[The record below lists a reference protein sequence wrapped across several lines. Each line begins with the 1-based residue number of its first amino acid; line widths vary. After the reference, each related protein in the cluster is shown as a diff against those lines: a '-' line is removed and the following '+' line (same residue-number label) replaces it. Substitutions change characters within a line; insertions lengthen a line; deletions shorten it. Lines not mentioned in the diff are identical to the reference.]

1 MNPRPPQ
8 HVYRITPIALALS
21 MAFAGQALAVDVDN
35 DIGGSN
41 NVGANTVSYAIGNP
55 FGTTATAIITPLTA
69 GGSVLA
75 DANPDHNRV
84 TLTNLGSSSDVD
96 IVGGFSI
103 GTGAATTNEVEI
115 NATDN
120 ATHGITGVVV
130 GGFVNGHNN
139 ATGNQVN
146 INTTGTSSITVAPG
160 GNAKFAVSGGS
171 VSINGNATGN
181 QVNIGAKG
189 TSSITITG
197 NPGASAI
204 RGGAVTATGGAV
216 MSVAGDATS
225 NTVNINSTDSG
236 ETGTVTITAD
246 VDGAFVQDGNAA
258 ANTVNI
264 KGNTSVNG
272 NVHGGY
278 ADVGTAQYNE
288 VKIDKDSGS
297 TLTVT
302 GSVFG
307 GETGSSGNA
316 NYNKVNITGATI
328 GGDIY
333 GGYSAL
339 NNANNNKVEISGT
352 NTSGTIIAGGY
363 VDSSGTG
370 AQQANGNQVTIS
382 GSAVTAD
389 SVVGGRTWGS
399 DTANQASGNAVSI
412 DGTTFYNPGVSV
424 VGGQTFNGQAGAA
437 GQGNT
442 VILTNTRVVYVRGG
456 EVDYGNAQYNEV
468 TIGTGAGVSASVYG
482 GSVTGAGNANH
493 NKVTIAAGTSPVVT
507 GHVYGGS
514 TNDGDASNNTVTY
527 TSGNVGG
534 NIIGGYIG
542 SLSSGTAANNTV
554 NLGVAGDAGLT
565 VGGNLYGGY
574 QNGPGAIATGN
585 TLNVEG
591 VGHIVGGSLGGFET
605 LNFRV
610 ANTINPGNTILTVSG
625 FADISGSTV
634 NLAFVAGSSSLSGF
648 TAGTSVIN
656 LIDASS
662 GATGIVTNTPF
673 IPGNASIGALTKYNF
688 SLAVNGGNILVA
700 TLDSVS
706 TTSPLDPRSKA
717 LSEGFL
723 SGVAVLNQAQ
733 DFVAQQGINAALAAV
748 SPAGLKQSLQGFA
761 GVGGGNLRHDTGSHV
776 DVDGYSLI
784 AGAAFG
790 KDTGA
795 GTVTVGG
802 FIEHGDSDYTS
813 TNNFANSS
821 VQSAHGKGD
830 TKFTGFGA
838 LGRFDFT
845 ATNTGKAYVDGSV
858 RVGRV
863 KTDFDSD
870 IFDGFG
876 RSVSFDSK
884 SRYLS
889 AHVDGGY
896 VLNLNARN
904 TLDVYGQFL
913 FSRQN
918 GDSVHLSTGEAV
930 KFKDVNSRRVRV
942 GAKWNFTLSDE
953 SSLYAG
959 AAWEHEY
966 DGKANATL
974 NDGLNRYKLDAPD
987 LKGNTSILSV
997 GLAVKPAA
1005 GRPLSLDVGIQ
1016 SHTGKREGVTGSIR
1030 AGYRF

>member
-1 MNPRPPQ
+1 M
-8 HVYRITPIALALS
+8 
-21 MAFAGQALAVDVDN
+21 
-35 DIGGSN
+35 
-41 NVGANTVSYAIGNP
+41 
-55 FGTTATAIITPLTA
+55 
-69 GGSVLA
+69 
-75 DANPDHNRV
+75 
-84 TLTNLGSSSDVD
+84 
-96 IVGGFSI
+96 
-103 GTGAATTNEVEI
+103 
-115 NATDN
+115 
-120 ATHGITGVVV
+120 
-130 GGFVNGHNN
+130 
-139 ATGNQVN
+139 
-146 INTTGTSSITVAPG
+146 
-160 GNAKFAVSGGS
+160 
-171 VSINGNATGN
+171 
-181 QVNIGAKG
+181 
-189 TSSITITG
+189 
-197 NPGASAI
+197 
-204 RGGAVTATGGAV
+204 
-216 MSVAGDATS
+216 
-225 NTVNINSTDSG
+225 
-236 ETGTVTITAD
+236 
-246 VDGAFVQDGNAA
+246 
-258 ANTVNI
+258 
-264 KGNTSVNG
+264 
-272 NVHGGY
+272 
-278 ADVGTAQYNE
+278 GTAQYNE
-288 VKIDKDSGS
+288 VKIDGTSS

-307 GETGSSGNA
+307 GEMGSSGTGNHA
-316 NYNKVNITGATI
+316 NYNKVNITGAFI
-328 GGDIY
+328 DADVYGGKVNATGNATNNEVHLTGGSAGGNIY

-339 NNANNNKVEISGT
+339 NNANNNKVEINGT
-352 NTSGTIIAGGY
+352 TTVGTITGGH
-363 VDSSGTG
+363 VDSTGGTST
-370 AQQANGNQVTIS
+370 QQANGNQVTIS
-382 GSAVTAD
+382 GGSVAAD
-389 SVVGGRTWGS
+389 SVVGGITQGS
-399 DTANQASGNAVSI
+399 DTANQASGNTVSI
-412 DGTTFYNPGVSV
+412 DGTTFTNFNVSV
-424 VGGQTFNGQAGAA
+424 VGGQTSNGQAGAA
-437 GQGNT
+437 GQGNK
-442 VILTNTRVVYVRGG
+442 VILANTTGVGLVLGG
-456 EVDYGNAQYNEV
+456 EVTNDGNAQYNEV
-468 TIGTGAGVSASVYG
+468 TIGTGASVSVSVSG
-482 GSVTGAGNANH
+482 GSALTAGNANY
-493 NKVTIAAGTSPVVT
+493 NKVTIAGGAVT
-507 GHVYGGS
+507 WDVFGGN
-514 TNDGDASNNTVTY
+514 TIDGDASNNTVTY
-527 TSGNVGG
+527 MSGSVGG
-534 NIIGGYIG
+534 SIYGGYLSG
-542 SLSSGTAANNTV
+542 SSTGTAANNTV
-554 NLGVAGDAGLT
+554 NLGAEDGAGLT
-565 VGGNLYGGY
+565 VGGRLYGGY
-574 QNGPGAIATGN
+574 SASTGAIATGN

-591 VGHIVGGSLGGFET
+591 VGHTVGGSLGGFET

-610 ANTINPGNTILTVSG
+610 ASTISPGDTLLTVGVSG
-625 FADISGSTV
+625 SGSADISGSTV

-997 GLAVKPAA
+997 GLAIKPAA

-1030 AGYRF
+1030 AGYHF